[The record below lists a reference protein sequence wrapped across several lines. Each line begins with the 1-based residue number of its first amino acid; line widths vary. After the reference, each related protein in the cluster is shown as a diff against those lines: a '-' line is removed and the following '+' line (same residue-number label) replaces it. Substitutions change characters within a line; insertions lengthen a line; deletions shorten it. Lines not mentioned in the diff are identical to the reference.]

1 MSLWEFL
8 ETRLN
13 VQGRGVPIL
22 WWVYGLACQVSQKCQ
37 GAELWVLVLFLYSDK
52 LCVFKTYN

>member
-8 ETRLN
+8 EPRHC

-22 WWVYGLACQVSQKCQ
+22 WWVSGLACQVAQKCQ
-37 GAELWVLVLFLYSDK
+37 GAELRVLVFFWYSGI